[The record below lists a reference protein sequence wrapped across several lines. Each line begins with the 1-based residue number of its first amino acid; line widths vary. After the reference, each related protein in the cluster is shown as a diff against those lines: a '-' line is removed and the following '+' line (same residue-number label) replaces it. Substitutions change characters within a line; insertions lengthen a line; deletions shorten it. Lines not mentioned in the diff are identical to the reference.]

1 MRYKRLKLG
10 SVLLLAFG
18 LTEMQAQQSINTS
31 GGNATGSSGTVSYSV
46 GQVAYMAHAGTT
58 GSVAQGVQHAFEIF
72 NLDLEEVE
80 SSNVSVLVYPNP
92 TAEFLT
98 LEVKDLDHSTLGYQ
112 LYDLQGRLLKSEP
125 MTDQKT
131 KVDMRT
137 LPSATYFIKMSQ
149 GKTTIQSFKIIKK

>member
-10 SVLLLAFG
+10 AVLLLAFG

-46 GQVAYMAHAGTT
+46 GQVAYMTHAGTT

>member
-10 SVLLLAFG
+10 AALLLAFG